1 LNFTSLCDKVLH
13 PKKRGTMNH
22 RYELAIIGAGP
33 AGIATAI
40 ESYAVGIKDIILLE
54 KDENHNATIRKF
66 YKDNKRVD
74 KDWKG
79 QKVEL
84 DGTIYFVDGTK
95 ESTLDFF
102 DQLLDHESITLRT
115 HTEVQ
120 KIVKKEDGFEVFV
133 AGGSI
138 HTQYVVVTI
147 GRMGKPNKPDY
158 KIPPSI
164 KNQIHFTLDSC
175 SQGERVMVI
184 GGGDSAIEYAVE
196 LCDHNEVTLCY
207 RRGTFRRANPT
218 NQNDIDQAVAR
229 GSIRALLNTEITEL
243 ESEGGKVKTIFSDGT
258 LNSSIVLFMRSAGQH
273 RALFCKAAVFVRKR
287 ENRSTMRITKQI
299 SPTCSSQE
307 ILPKNRAVQSRWGSI
322 TDLLSPITSSR
333 SKSDTHY
340 SPKIGGLW

>member
-1 LNFTSLCDKVLH
+1 MEHV
-13 PKKRGTMNH
+13 
-22 RYELAIIGAGP
+22 YELAIIGAGP

-40 ESYAVGIKDIILLE
+40 ESYAVGMRDIILLE

-79 QKVEL
+79 QKIEL
-84 DGTIYFVDGTK
+84 DGTIYFMDGTK

-102 DQLLDHESITLRT
+102 DQLLDHESLELRT

-120 KIVKKEDGFEVFV
+120 KIVRNEDGFEVFI

-138 HTQYVVVTI
+138 RSKYVVVTI

-164 KNQIHFTLDSC
+164 KNQIHFTLDGCGS
-175 SQGERVMVI
+175 GEKIMVV

-196 LCDHNEVTLCY
+196 LCDRNEVAICY

-218 NQNDIDQAVAR
+218 NQADIDKAVSS
-229 GSIRALLNTEITEL
+229 GSVRALLNTEITEL
-243 ESEGGKVKTIFSDGT
+243 ESESGKVK
-258 LNSSIVLFMRSAGQH
+258 VLFADDSTELFDRLVYAIGGTTPSGFLQSSGIREEDGKPVHDENYQTNVSGLFVAGD
-273 RALFCKAAVFVRKR
+273 
-287 ENRSTMRITKQI
+287 IT
-299 SPTCSSQE
+299 QE
-307 ILPKNRAVQSRWGSI
+307 SGGSI
-322 TDLLSPITSSR
+322 ALGLNHGFAIANYI
-333 SKSDTHY
+333 KS
-340 SPKIGGLW
+340 L

>member
-1 LNFTSLCDKVLH
+1 MERQYK
-13 PKKRGTMNH
+13 
-22 RYELAIIGAGP
+22 LAIIGAGP

-40 ESYAVGIKDIILLE
+40 ESYAVGLRDIILLE

-102 DQLLDHESITLRT
+102 DQLLDHESLELRT

-120 KIVKKEDGFEVFV
+120 KIVKISDGFEVFIT
-133 AGGSI
+133 GSSI
-138 HTQYVVVTI
+138 RAKYVVVTI

-164 KNQIHFTLDSC
+164 KNQIHYTLDGCGS
-175 SQGERVMVI
+175 GEKIMVV

-196 LCDHNEVTLCY
+196 LCDRNEVAFATAAE
-207 RRGTFRRANPT
+207 RSDVPIRP
-218 NQNDIDQAVAR
+218 IKPI
-229 GSIRALLNTEITEL
+229 SIK
-243 ESEGGKVKTIFSDGT
+243 SYKTG
-258 LNSSIVLFMRSAGQH
+258 R
-273 RALFCKAAVFVRKR
+273 
-287 ENRSTMRITKQI
+287 
-299 SPTCSSQE
+299 
-307 ILPKNRAVQSRWGSI
+307 
-322 TDLLSPITSSR
+322 
-333 SKSDTHY
+333 
-340 SPKIGGLW
+340 

>member
-1 LNFTSLCDKVLH
+1 MGHL
-13 PKKRGTMNH
+13 
-22 RYELAIIGAGP
+22 YELAIIGAGP

-40 ESYAVGIKDIILLE
+40 ESYVLGMRDIVLLE

-84 DGTIYFVDGTK
+84 DGTLYFVDGTK

-102 DQLLDHESITLRT
+102 DRLLDNEVLELRT

-120 KIVKKEDGFEVFV
+120 KIVKQGDMFEVFV
-133 AGGSI
+133 AGGSVMAR
-138 HTQYVVVTI
+138 YVVVTI

-164 KNQIHFTLDSC
+164 KNQIHFTLDGCGS
-175 SQGERVMVI
+175 GEKIMVV

-196 LCDHNEVTLCY
+196 LCDKNEVSICY

-218 NQNDIDQAVAR
+218 NQADIERAMKE
-229 GSIRALLNTEITEL
+229 GSVRALLNTEIIGL
-243 ESEGGKVKTIFSDGT
+243 ESEEGKVKAIFSDGST
-258 LNSSIVLFMRSAGQH
+258 ELFDRLVYAIGGTTPSGFLQSSGIREEEGKPAHDENYQSNVPGLFVAGD
-273 RALFCKAAVFVRKR
+273 
-287 ENRSTMRITKQI
+287 IT
-299 SPTCSSQE
+299 QE
-307 ILPKNRAVQSRWGSI
+307 SGGSI
-322 TDLLSPITSSR
+322 ALGLNHGYAIANYIKTLS
-333 SKSDTHY
+333 K
-340 SPKIGGLW
+340 

>member
-1 LNFTSLCDKVLH
+1 MGH
-13 PKKRGTMNH
+13 M
-22 RYELAIIGAGP
+22 YELAIIGAGP
-33 AGIATAI
+33 AGIGTAI
-40 ESYAVGIKDIILLE
+40 ESYVVGMRDIVLLE

-102 DQLLDHESITLRT
+102 DQLLDHDSLELRT

-120 KIVKKEDGFEVFV
+120 KILKQEDGFEVFI

-138 HTQYVVVTI
+138 RAKYVVVTI

-158 KIPPSI
+158 KIPLSI
-164 KNQIHFTLDSC
+164 KSQIHFTLDGC
-175 SQGERVMVI
+175 GAGEKIMVV

-196 LCDHNEVTLCY
+196 LSGANEVAICY

-218 NQNDIDQAVAR
+218 NQADIER
-229 GSIRALLNTEITEL
+229 TIKEGSVRALLNTEITEL
-243 ESEGGKVKTIFSDGT
+243 ESDGGKVRVIFSDG
-258 LNSSIVLFMRSAGQH
+258 SSELFDRLVYAIGGTTPSGFLQSSGIREEDGKPVHDENYQTNIPGLFVAGD
-273 RALFCKAAVFVRKR
+273 
-287 ENRSTMRITKQI
+287 IT
-299 SPTCSSQE
+299 QE
-307 ILPKNRAVQSRWGSI
+307 SGGSI
-322 TDLLSPITSSR
+322 AL
-333 SKSDTHY
+333 
-340 SPKIGGLW
+340 GLNHGFAIAQYIMKNAG

>member
-1 LNFTSLCDKVLH
+1 MEHL
-13 PKKRGTMNH
+13 
-22 RYELAIIGAGP
+22 YQLAIIGAGP

-40 ESYAVGIKDIILLE
+40 ESYVLGMRDIVLLE

-84 DGTIYFVDGTK
+84 DGTIYFMDGTK

-102 DQLLDHESITLRT
+102 DQLLDNEVVELRT

-120 KIVKKEDGFEVFV
+120 KIVKIEGGFEVFI

-138 HTQYVVVTI
+138 KAAFVVVTI

-164 KNQIHFTLDSC
+164 KSQIHFTLDGC
-175 SQGERVMVI
+175 SQGEKVMVV

-196 LCDHNEVTLCY
+196 LCDRNEVSICY

-218 NQNDIDQAVAR
+218 NQADIEKAVTEGTVR
-229 GSIRALLNTEITEL
+229 PLLNTEITEL
-243 ESEGGKVKTIFSDGT
+243 ESESGKVKVIFSDGT
-258 LNSSIVLFMRSAGQH
+258 TELFDRLVYAIGGTTPSGFLQSSGIREEDGKPVHDENYQTNVTGLFVAGD
-273 RALFCKAAVFVRKR
+273 
-287 ENRSTMRITKQI
+287 IT
-299 SPTCSSQE
+299 QE
-307 ILPKNRAVQSRWGSI
+307 SGGSI
-322 TDLLSPITSSR
+322 AL
-333 SKSDTHY
+333 
-340 SPKIGGLW
+340 GLNHGFAIANYIQSL

>member
-1 LNFTSLCDKVLH
+1 
-13 PKKRGTMNH
+13 MEQQ
-22 RYELAIIGAGP
+22 YELAIIGAGP

-40 ESYAVGIKDIILLE
+40 ESYVVGMRNIILLE

-84 DGTIYFVDGTK
+84 DGTIYFMDGTK

-102 DQLLDHESITLRT
+102 DQLLDHESLELRT

-120 KIVKKEDGFEVFV
+120 KIIKKKEGFEVFI

-138 HTQYVVVTI
+138 LAKYVVVTI

-164 KNQIHFTLDSC
+164 KNQIHFTLDGC
-175 SQGERVMVI
+175 GTGEKIMVV

-196 LCDHNEVTLCY
+196 LCDKNEITLCY

-218 NQNDIDQAVAR
+218 NQADIDKAV
-229 GSIRALLNTEITEL
+229 GNGLIRPLLNTEIMEL
-243 ESEGGKVKTIFSDGT
+243 ESESGKVKIHFHDRESELFDRIVYAIGGT
-258 LNSSIVLFMRSAGQH
+258 TPSGFLQSSGIREENGKPVHDENYQTNVEGLFVAGD
-273 RALFCKAAVFVRKR
+273 
-287 ENRSTMRITKQI
+287 IT
-299 SPTCSSQE
+299 QE
-307 ILPKNRAVQSRWGSI
+307 SGGSI
-322 TDLLSPITSSR
+322 ALGLNHGFAIANYI
-333 SKSDTHY
+333 KS
-340 SPKIGGLW
+340 L

>member
-1 LNFTSLCDKVLH
+1 MEHT
-13 PKKRGTMNH
+13 
-22 RYELAIIGAGP
+22 YQLAIIGAGP

-40 ESYAVGIKDIILLE
+40 ESYALGMRDIVLLE

-102 DQLLDHESITLRT
+102 DQLLDNEVVELKT

-120 KIVKKEDGFEVFV
+120 KIVKQDDVFDV
-133 AGGSI
+133 FIAGGALRAKN
-138 HTQYVVVTI
+138 VVVTI

-164 KNQIHFTLDSC
+164 KNQVHFTLDGC
-175 SQGERVMVI
+175 GNGEKIMVV

-196 LCDHNEVTLCY
+196 LCERNNVTICY

-218 NQNDIDQAVAR
+218 NQADIERAVDTGKVR
-229 GSIRALLNTEITEL
+229 PLLNTEITEL
-243 ESEGGKVKTIFSDGT
+243 ESEGGQIKVVFSDREPEVFDRLVYAIGGT
-258 LNSSIVLFMRSAGQH
+258 TPSGFLQSSSIREEDGKPVHDENYQTNIPGLFVAGD
-273 RALFCKAAVFVRKR
+273 
-287 ENRSTMRITKQI
+287 IT
-299 SPTCSSQE
+299 QE
-307 ILPKNRAVQSRWGSI
+307 SGGSI
-322 TDLLSPITSSR
+322 ALGLNHGFAIAHYIMALS
-333 SKSDTHY
+333 K
-340 SPKIGGLW
+340 

>member
-1 LNFTSLCDKVLH
+1 MEHF
-13 PKKRGTMNH
+13 
-22 RYELAIIGAGP
+22 YQLAIIGAGP

-40 ESYAVGIKDIILLE
+40 ESYVLGMRDIVLLE

-84 DGTIYFVDGTK
+84 DGTIYFMDGTK

-102 DQLLDHESITLRT
+102 DQLLDNEVVELRT

-120 KIVKKEDGFEVFV
+120 KIVKIEGGFEVFI

-138 HTQYVVVTI
+138 KAAYVVVTI

-164 KNQIHFTLDSC
+164 KNQIHFTLDGC
-175 SQGERVMVI
+175 SQGEKVMVV

-196 LCDHNEVTLCY
+196 LCDRNEVSICY

-218 NQNDIDQAVAR
+218 NQADIEKAVADGLVR
-229 GSIRALLNTEITEL
+229 PLLNTEITEL
-243 ESEGGKVKTIFSDGT
+243 ESESGQVKVIFSDG
-258 LNSSIVLFMRSAGQH
+258 SSELFDRLVYAIGGTTPSGFLQSSGIREEDGKPVHDENYQTNVPGLFVAGD
-273 RALFCKAAVFVRKR
+273 
-287 ENRSTMRITKQI
+287 IT
-299 SPTCSSQE
+299 QE
-307 ILPKNRAVQSRWGSI
+307 SGGSI
-322 TDLLSPITSSR
+322 ALGLNHGFAIA
-333 SKSDTHY
+333 HY
-340 SPKIGGLW
+340 IQSL

>member
-1 LNFTSLCDKVLH
+1 MEHF
-13 PKKRGTMNH
+13 
-22 RYELAIIGAGP
+22 YQLAIIGAGP

-40 ESYAVGIKDIILLE
+40 ESYVLGMRDIVLLE

-84 DGTIYFVDGTK
+84 DGTIYFMDGTK

-102 DQLLDHESITLRT
+102 DQLLDNEAVELRT

-120 KIVKKEDGFEVFV
+120 KIVKTEGGFEVFI

-138 HTQYVVVTI
+138 KAAYVVVTI

-158 KIPPSI
+158 KIPLSI
-164 KNQIHFTLDSC
+164 KNQIHFTLDGC
-175 SQGERVMVI
+175 SQGEKVMVV

-196 LCDHNEVTLCY
+196 LCERNEVSICY

-218 NQNDIDQAVAR
+218 NQADIEKAVAN
-229 GSIRALLNTEITEL
+229 GSVRPLLNTEITEL
-243 ESEGGKVKTIFSDGT
+243 ESESGKVKVMYSDGT
-258 LNSSIVLFMRSAGQH
+258 SELYDRLVYAIGGTTPSGFLQSSGIREEDGKPVHDENYQTNVEGLFVAGD
-273 RALFCKAAVFVRKR
+273 
-287 ENRSTMRITKQI
+287 IT
-299 SPTCSSQE
+299 QE
-307 ILPKNRAVQSRWGSI
+307 SGGSI
-322 TDLLSPITSSR
+322 ALGLNHGFAIA
-333 SKSDTHY
+333 HY
-340 SPKIGGLW
+340 IQSL